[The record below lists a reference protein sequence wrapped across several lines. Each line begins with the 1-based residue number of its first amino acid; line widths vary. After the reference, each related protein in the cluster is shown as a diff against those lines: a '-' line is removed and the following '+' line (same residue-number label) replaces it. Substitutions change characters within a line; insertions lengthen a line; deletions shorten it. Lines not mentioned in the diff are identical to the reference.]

1 MHKHVGDK
9 RRHRGEIAARK
20 LGSSTAVRGR
30 DEGKGKQHLNALFV
44 RQQRSHDLCADHGRR
59 NKHHHPWHIED
70 RFGRAHRRRLHED
83 LDEGVCRRRWFPP
96 VPATL
101 DLSSNTHGD
110 TSVAGASFSFA
121 RVKAR
126 ANHSASALLL
136 SKYKSDFYHFYK
148 VNNSC
153 QEALVLRIC

>member
-44 RQQRSHDLCADHGRR
+44 RQQRSHDLCANHGRR

-70 RFGRAHRRRLHED
+70 RFGRAHRRSLHKD

-96 VPATL
+96 SPRRSTL
-101 DLSSNTHGD
+101 AAILTEARALP
-110 TSVAGASFSFA
+110 VASFA
-121 RVKAR
+121 RVKAW
-126 ANHSASALLL
+126 AKHSASALLL
-136 SKYKSDFYHFYK
+136 SKYKSDVYHFYK

-153 QEALVLRIC
+153 QEELLLRVC